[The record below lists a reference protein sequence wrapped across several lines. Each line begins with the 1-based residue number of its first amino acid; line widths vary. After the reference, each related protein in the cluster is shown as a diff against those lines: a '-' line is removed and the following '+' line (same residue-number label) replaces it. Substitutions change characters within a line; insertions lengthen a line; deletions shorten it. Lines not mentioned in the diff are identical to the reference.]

1 MITKYPD
8 GPTFLIML
16 FLFLCNSPSEF
27 IPIILFTFLLH
38 VNNSATLFFFKVWRW
53 VDFWFMTFRLF
64 ELMKDFFTVN
74 HKIESEITLNTF
86 V

>member
-1 MITKYPD
+1 
-8 GPTFLIML
+8 
-16 FLFLCNSPSEF
+16 
-27 IPIILFTFLLH
+27 
-38 VNNSATLFFFKVWRW
+38 
-53 VDFWFMTFRLF
+53 MTFRLF

>member
-16 FLFLCNSPSEF
+16 FLFLRNSPSEF

-38 VNNSATLFFFKVWRW
+38 VNNSAILFFFKV
-53 VDFWFMTFRLF
+53 
-64 ELMKDFFTVN
+64 
-74 HKIESEITLNTF
+74 
-86 V
+86 